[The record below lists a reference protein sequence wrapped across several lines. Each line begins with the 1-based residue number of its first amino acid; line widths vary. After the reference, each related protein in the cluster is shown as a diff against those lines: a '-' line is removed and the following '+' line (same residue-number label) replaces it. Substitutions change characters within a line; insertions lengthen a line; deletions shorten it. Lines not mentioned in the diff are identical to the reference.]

1 MTSTERTSAD
11 TDSTAIRSFART
23 GGGTVSAGLNAE
35 EFATDT

>member
-11 TDSTAIRSFART
+11 TGFAAVGILART